1 MIITLR
7 NQDYT
12 RTYDLTF
19 SFQTALMI
27 GLLYCFV
34 TILTNKQMSFEK
46 QQILSFTQLFA
57 EGNKVASTSKFLT
70 PSQKDVIT
78 QSASVVL
85 LNLVNSSADDVIRV
99 KAYDNYSQCL
109 HNVTQNHDV
118 TFTCYP
124 DYYRALFNMPLSKEN
139 KLNG

>member
-7 NQDYT
+7 NEEST

-19 SFQTALMI
+19 WFQIALTI

-34 TILTNKQMSFEK
+34 TISTNKQMSFEK
-46 QQILSFTQLFA
+46 QQILSFTQLFS

-70 PSQKDVIT
+70 PSQKDAIT
-78 QSASVVL
+78 QSASMVL
-85 LNLVNSSADDVIRV
+85 LNLVNSSADDVIRI
-99 KAYDNYSQCL
+99 KAYNNYSQCL

-118 TFTCYP
+118 SFTCYP
-124 DYYRALFNMPLSKEN
+124 DYYRALFDMPRSKEN